1 MEDTKIIDLY
11 FARDQ
16 EAIAQTDKK
25 YGPYCY
31 RIAYNVLG
39 NVQDAEES
47 VSDTYLAAWNRIPPT
62 RPEKLGSFLGKI
74 ARYISID
81 RWRSD
86 RTKKRG
92 GDAVA
97 LALEELGECIG
108 GGTEPERAMEQKC
121 IVKALN
127 VFLARLSQEERN
139 VFLRRYWFLDS
150 SLTIAQRYACS
161 ESRITS
167 MLFRTRKK
175 LRKYFQQEGL
185 L

>member
-127 VFLARLSQEERN
+127 VFLAKLSQEERN

-150 SLTIAQRYACS
+150 SLTMWTARSCGWSWTAAAA
-161 ESRITS
+161 
-167 MLFRTRKK
+167 
-175 LRKYFQQEGL
+175 
-185 L
+185 